1 MRVLAISTLFPS
13 PARPAFGNFV
23 AGQMRAVVARGDV
36 DLTMISPQ
44 GIPHW
49 PLSLREP
56 YRSLSRV
63 PQTND
68 ISGIPAHYP
77 RFRTIPRIGADSNPR
92 RIVAA
97 VLPLARRL
105 HAERAFDLV
114 DASFF
119 FPDGPAVA
127 AIAAELDL
135 PYVIKARGADIHFW
149 GSRPAALRQMLKAA
163 DGAAA
168 LVAVSEALKA
178 DMATLGMARERIFVH
193 YTGLDRTAFK
203 PIPRADARARIA
215 ERTAIAPDAPLLVTP
230 GALIARKGQA
240 LVIEAL
246 RRLPTVR
253 LALAGKGEDEA
264 RLRALAQSL
273 GLAERV
279 HFLGQVGHDLLPHL
293 FSAADAVVLPSASE
307 GLANVWVEALA
318 CGTPIVIPEI
328 GGARELLTSAAAGR
342 IAPRE
347 PQAIAEAVSDI
358 LADPPAQDAVA
369 QTVSAFSWERN
380 GARIAEIWK
389 NALASARG

>member
-1 MRVLAISTLFPS
+1 MRVLSISTLFPS
-13 PARPAFGNFV
+13 TARPTFGNFV

-44 GIPHW
+44 GIPPW
-49 PLSLREP
+49 PLTIREP
-56 YRSLSRV
+56 YRSLAHM
-63 PQTND
+63 PQTSEV
-68 ISGIPAHYP
+68 SGIPALYP
-77 RFRTIPRIGADSNPR
+77 RFLAIPRIGADSNPG

-97 VLPLARRL
+97 VLPLAGRL
-105 HAERAFDLV
+105 HTQRPFDLV

-119 FPDGPAVA
+119 FPDGPAAA
-127 AIAAELDL
+127 AIAADLGL
-135 PYVIKARGADIHFW
+135 PYVIKSRGADIHYW
-149 GSRPAALRQMLKAA
+149 GSRPAALRQMTKAA

-178 DMATLGMARERIFVH
+178 DMVALGMPNERIFVH

-203 PIPRADARARIA
+203 PVARTDARTRIA
-215 ERTAIAPDAPLLVTP
+215 TIFAIARDGPLLVTP

-246 RRLPTVR
+246 RDLPSGH

-273 GLAERV
+273 GLGARV
-279 HFLGQVGHDLLPHL
+279 HFLGQVGHDLLPLL

-318 CGTPIVIPEI
+318 CGTPIVIPDI
-328 GGARELLTSAAAGR
+328 GGARELLTSPAAGR
-342 IAPRE
+342 IVSRE
-347 PQAIAEAVSDI
+347 ARAIATAVRDI
-358 LADPPAQDAVA
+358 LSDPPGQDTVA
-369 QTVSAFSWERN
+369 QTVSGFSWERN
-380 GARIAEIWK
+380 GARIVEIWK
-389 NALASARG
+389 NALATARG